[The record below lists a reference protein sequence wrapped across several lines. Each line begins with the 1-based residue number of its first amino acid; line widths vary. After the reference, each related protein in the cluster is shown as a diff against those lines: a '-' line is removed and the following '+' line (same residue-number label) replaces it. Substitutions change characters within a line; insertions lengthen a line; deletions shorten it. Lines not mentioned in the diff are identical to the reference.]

1 MLSLSECKT
10 IIDQSP
16 ILIWRA
22 DKETLCD
29 YFNARWLEFRGRSME
44 QEYGHGWSEGVHP
57 DDLDRCLKT
66 YLDSFNKRETFEME
80 YRLMRF
86 DGVYRWLFDRGSPF
100 YDENGEFAGYIGSCI
115 DVTERI
121 EAQESLKNNLEEE
134 IRVLRGIIPIC
145 SYCHEIRD
153 DKGAWE
159 QIDSYISKHSEA
171 TFSHSICPKCLVKVR
186 SEAGLNKE

>member
-1 MLSLSECKT
+1 
-10 IIDQSP
+10 
-16 ILIWRA
+16 
-22 DKETLCD
+22 
-29 YFNARWLEFRGRSME
+29 ME